1 MFAGGCKKKHIR
13 NSLIVYDI
21 LLRVKSYI
29 VTYKTSHED
38 LKERHVEAR
47 NHLAAAEA
55 VSAEGFTVVSVDRDD
70 DVSMQV
76 KAQRRFLK
84 RLFFSLLTGILL
96 AGVCVVLVWWR
107 SARHG

>member
-1 MFAGGCKKKHIR
+1 M
-13 NSLIVYDI
+13 
-21 LLRVKSYI
+21 KSYI
-29 VTYKTSHED
+29 VTYKTSQDD

-47 NHLAAAEA
+47 NHLAAAAMVE
-55 VSAEGFTVVSVDRDD
+55 AEGLVVVSVDRDD
-70 DVSMQV
+70 DISLQV

-96 AGVCVVLVWWR
+96 AGVCIVLVWWR